1 MGITVQV
8 SKRCST
14 NHRTKPAIA
23 LYRMMKAYSKHG
35 WPLSHKFVVLQLEH
49 ENLAKTQTM
58 FSSVA
63 TAALGF
69 PRMGP
74 KRELKFALEKYWKG
88 TIDREELTRIAHAIE
103 EQSWQLQADAGIGRI
118 TVGDYCLYD
127 NVVTWLERLGLV
139 PERFG
144 TMEHGMDRMFA
155 MARGVEGAT
164 ALSK

>member
-1 MGITVQV
+1 
-8 SKRCST
+8 
-14 NHRTKPAIA
+14 
-23 LYRMMKAYSKHG
+23 
-35 WPLSHKFVVLQLEH
+35 
-49 ENLAKTQTM
+49 M
-58 FSSVA
+58 FCSVA

-88 TIDREELTRIAHAIE
+88 KINREELIQIAHTIE
-103 EQSWQLQADAGIGRI
+103 EQSWQLQIDAGIGRV

-127 NVVTWLERLGLV
+127 NVVTWVERLGLV

-144 TMEHGMDRMFA
+144 KMEPGMDRMFA

-164 ALSK
+164 ALSKYYYS

>member
-1 MGITVQV
+1 
-8 SKRCST
+8 
-14 NHRTKPAIA
+14 
-23 LYRMMKAYSKHG
+23 
-35 WPLSHKFVVLQLEH
+35 
-49 ENLAKTQTM
+49 M
-58 FSSVA
+58 FTSVT

-88 TIDREELTRIAHAIE
+88 NLSAEELLEKARFLE
-103 EQSWQLQADAGIGRI
+103 EASWKLQREAGIERI

-127 NVVTWLERLGLV
+127 NVVTWIERLGLV

-144 TMEHGMDRMFA
+144 TMDPGMDRMFA

-164 ALSK
+164 ALSKYKRTYRAGSYEWFRG

>member
-1 MGITVQV
+1 MT
-8 SKRCST
+8 
-14 NHRTKPAIA
+14 
-23 LYRMMKAYSKHG
+23 
-35 WPLSHKFVVLQLEH
+35 
-49 ENLAKTQTM
+49 

-88 TIDREELTRIAHAIE
+88 TISGDQLLEIAHTIE
-103 EQSWQLQADAGIGRI
+103 EKSWKLQKDAGIDRI

-127 NVVTWLERLGLV
+127 NVCTWVERLGLV

-144 TMEHGMDRMFA
+144 RMEPGINRMFA
-155 MARGVEGAT
+155 MAKGVEGAT